1 MTTATLR
8 KILYPI
14 EFILYFVLFV
24 LSMMNIF
31 GDVNIYSY
39 VQAKTVAI
47 NAGAG
52 CIAVFIPLIIE
63 LITKKKLSPFIDIL
77 IFVDLFVSIFLGE
90 GCQFY
95 LNFVGWDKFLHFFGT
110 AEFALLGYVIA
121 KYALNRLQ
129 PDESKSRTKI
139 ILSVVFALFFSVACE
154 AMWEICE
161 FTCDSL
167 MGTNMQKYIPD
178 YMYDLVG
185 TDGTLGLTADE
196 IVAFFSTQEGYTYAL
211 QDTMFDIITD
221 VGGGIF
227 GCLAT
232 ALVFH
237 FKPEWQDKVLF
248 RHEKEEAVEAPE
260 PDFVTVGE
268 ITASE
273 NTVGEIS
280 DSHSDTT
287 EEASEQDKDNN

>member
-14 EFILYFVLFV
+14 EFILYFVLFI

-31 GDVNIYSY
+31 GNVNIYSY

-52 CIAVFIPLIIE
+52 CIAVFAPLIIE
-63 LITKKKLSPFIDIL
+63 LITKKKFSAFVDIL
-77 IFVDLFVSIFLGE
+77 VCVDLFFSIFLGE
-90 GCQFY
+90 GCQVY
-95 LNFVGWDKFLHFFGT
+95 LNFVGWDKILHFFGT

-121 KYALNRLQ
+121 KYALNKLQ

-139 ILSVVFALFFSVACE
+139 ILSIVFALFFSVACE
-154 AMWEICE
+154 AMWEIYE

-167 MGTNMQKYIPD
+167 MGTNMQKYVPD
-178 YMYDLVG
+178 YMYDLIGV
-185 TDGTLGLTADE
+185 DGTLGLSTDDL
-196 IVAFFSTQEGYTYAL
+196 VAFFSSQEGYTYAL

-248 RHEKEEAVEAPE
+248 RIEKEETVEAPE

-268 ITASE
+268 I
-273 NTVGEIS
+273 G

-287 EEASEQDKDNN
+287 EEASGQDQDNN